1 MGSEFSGSGDPKRS
15 LELLW
20 GTKEPPKRGPKQSLS
35 VNRIG
40 EVAIALADKE
50 GLGALSMRRVAEE
63 LKVSA
68 MSLYTYVPSKAELLD
83 VMLDC
88 VYSELHA
95 GASIGKG
102 WRSKAESFAR
112 SSMALYVRHP
122 WMLQIATHRPALGP
136 NATAMY
142 EEGLRAVA
150 ETGLTELDMDLT
162 VSLISDYSR
171 GAARS
176 AIDAVAAQTV
186 TGQTDAQ
193 WWQKYEKAFESV
205 FDASRFPL
213 AAKVGTAVGQAYN
226 AAHDPQ
232 RSFEFGL
239 GRLLDGIEAYIRTVN
254 PCRHIYQDFPS

>member
-1 MGSEFSGSGDPKRS
+1 M
-15 LELLW
+15 
-20 GTKEPPKRGPKQSLS
+20 SLS
-35 VNRIG
+35 AMASLIQDFSSRSG
-40 EVAIALADKE
+40 GRSATQ
-50 GLGALSMRRVAEE
+50 
-63 LKVSA
+63 VS
-68 MSLYTYVPSKAELLD
+68 LPIK
-83 VMLDC
+83 
-88 VYSELHA
+88 
-95 GASIGKG
+95 
-102 WRSKAESFAR
+102 R
-112 SSMALYVRHP
+112 
-122 WMLQIATHRPALGP
+122 LQHR
-136 NATAMY
+136 M
-142 EEGLRAVA
+142 
-150 ETGLTELDMDLT
+150 TELDMDLT

>member
-20 GTKEPPKRGPKQSLS
+20 GTKEPPRRGPKQSLS

-88 VYSELHA
+88 AYGERHA
-95 GASIGKG
+95 GAPVGKG
-102 WRSKAESFAR
+102 WRSKAERFAR
-112 SSMALYVRHP
+112 NSMALYVRHP

-136 NATAMY
+136 NAIAMY

-150 ETGLTELDMDLT
+150 VAGLSELDMDLL
-162 VSLISDYSR
+162 VSLISDYVR

-176 AIDAVAAQTV
+176 AVDAAVVQKV

-193 WWQKYEKAFESV
+193 WWQEHEQSFESV

-213 AAKVGTAVGQAYN
+213 AAKVGTAVGQIYG

-239 GRLLDGIEAYIRTVN
+239 ARLLDGMEAYIRAVN
-254 PCRHIYQDFPS
+254 P